1 MNLLVT
7 GAYELNGSELAEL
20 EAAGYCVTVLN
31 NERTPV
37 ERPERYE
44 AVVSADGAAQP

>member
-20 EAAGYCVTVLN
+20 EAAGYCVTVLP
-31 NERTPV
+31 NERILLYM
-37 ERPERYE
+37 RYNHH
-44 AVVSADGAAQP
+44 